1 MITTDLTTLKINKL
15 TKAQYEAA
23 LAAGT
28 INENELYMTPESE
41 EDSSALP
48 SVTADD
54 SGKVLTV
61 NKSGEWEAGIVQPDW
76 NVNDETSSEY
86 VKNRPFYTGDTV
98 ETYIVQNASLTYVEG
113 NDTTKVYVFS
123 SPIELTVGTKYTV
136 YFNSTSYE
144 CVCALFNGGGVAVL
158 GNLSIPGLG
167 DDTGEPFLIFISNNS
182 TESGIYTTYT
192 SDVPSVSISIIA
204 PDIVKIDEKYL
215 PVATD
220 DSYGAVKTSN
230 LVTPYNLPRTVSSS
244 DMIKAIDQFNESK
257 AVIIWDGDFVYDASY
272 DSSDSS
278 IYIKYSNDPFVEYKY
293 EIDPNSHVYTSYVGS
308 VNAANEFRA
317 GRIFFE
323 KKNSSGSYEDYNLD
337 VYNGVLK
344 FDGKAIAYKH
354 SIKTSLLKSSKWDA
368 TTKTYSFES
377 TYPNA
382 SYDIEIALDSTA
394 TSEQAEAFNDAQIV
408 GSATSNVIKAY
419 GDVPTVDIPIIIKV
433 VEK

>member
-15 TKAQYEAA
+15 TKAQYETA

-28 INENELYMTPESE
+28 INENELYMTPESGVE
-41 EDSSALP
+41 SGLPIVSS
-48 SVTADD
+48 SD
-54 SGKVLTV
+54 SGKTLVV
-61 NKSGEWEAGIVQPDW
+61 NESGEWEVDIVQPDW

-86 VKNRPFYTGDTV
+86 IKNRPFYTGDLV
-98 ETYIVQNASLTYVEG
+98 ETYIVQNASLTQADG
-113 NDTTKVYVFS
+113 DDTKKVYSFS

-144 CVCALFNGGGVAVL
+144 CVCALLNNSSGVAVL
-158 GNLSIPGLG
+158 GNLSIVEGPN
-167 DDTGEPFLIFISNNS
+167 DTGEPFFIFSDNS
-182 TESGIYTTYT
+182 TQTAMYTTYT
-192 SDVPSVSISIIA
+192 SDTPSVSISTIA
-204 PDIVKIDEKYL
+204 PEIVKIDEKYL

-230 LVTPYNLPRTVSSS
+230 LVTSYNLPRAVRSS

-257 AVIIWDGDFVYDASY
+257 AVIIWDGNFVYDASY

-278 IYIKYSNDPFVEYKY
+278 IYISYSNNPFVIYKY
-293 EIDPNSHVYTSYVGS
+293 EIDPNSHVYTSYAGS
-308 VNAANEFRA
+308 VNAVNEFGA
-317 GRIFFE
+317 DRIFFE
-323 KKNSSGSYEDYNLD
+323 KKNSSGSYENYNLD

-344 FDGKAIAYKH
+344 FNGKAIAYKH

-382 SYDIEIALDSTA
+382 NYDIEIALDSTA